1 MRNFNRNTNHKIWAA
16 KVAARHPNLAVI
28 DLSSFKC
35 GHDAPTYS
43 YIGNILDASET
54 PHFLFHDIDQ
64 NKPGATFKI
73 RIQTIEYFL
82 RLEEERLKERAN
94 AAVTHA

>member
-1 MRNFNRNTNHKIWAA
+1 
-16 KVAARHPNLAVI
+16 VAARHPNLAVI

-43 YIGNILDASET
+43 YIDNILDASRT
-54 PHFLFHDIDQ
+54 PHFLFHDLDQ
-64 NKPGATFKI
+64 NKPRASIAI

-82 RLEEERLKERAN
+82 RQEEKRLWRGEVVQR
-94 AAVTHA
+94 

>member
-1 MRNFNRNTNHKIWAA
+1 MGSQK
-16 KVAARHPNLAVI
+16 AARHPNLAVI

-43 YIGNILDASET
+43 YIDNILDSTRT

-64 NKPGATFKI
+64 NKPRASHLI
-73 RIQTIEYFL
+73 RIQTIDYFL
-82 RLEEERLKERAN
+82 QLEQSKLMDATRAYFDEKTTSDDQT
-94 AAVTHA
+94 THPR